1 MKKIHVIIGTLLLSS
16 VTIFAQ
22 IKKDKNKLTGT
33 ISDAVNGIKIDSVK
47 VSFLGNSVFSDA
59 NGSFILQIPKNKAGK
74 SKEYVLTFS
83 KNNFDTL
90 TVKVPFNE
98 VENITVKIK
107 SPYPLRNIFHLF
119 DNPNIPDQGPK
130 ESIQTAKCAEDK
142 IETDLIGG
150 QLNRHNFIYIGEN
163 NRRICLVLNGKL
175 AWHYDT
181 EDTWEDDDIW
191 LLSNGN
197 VLHAH
202 MKYIEEITPMKEIVW
217 RYDNPVGTEIHTCQP
232 IGIDKVLFLQNQGNA
247 SVVRLYNKVTRKFE
261 FEKELKELNGGPH
274 GQARRFRLNADGTY
288 LAAAMSNN
296 KIFEYD
302 KDFNL
307 IRTINTGPM
316 WSGVK
321 LKNGNYLVQN
331 EKEAKSIE
339 FDKDGK
345 IVWQVTIEELQSQID
360 KLAPGLGKITSPQT
374 CERLANGNT
383 VIFTRFCDANIP
395 QAIEVT
401 PDKKIVW
408 ILKDWKNLG
417 DSVSAQFLNEPG
429 YPEVPGDTNH

>member
-1 MKKIHVIIGTLLLSS
+1 MRKINIIIGTLLLYS
-16 VTIFAQ
+16 VTIFSQ
-22 IKKDKNKLTGT
+22 IEKDKTKLTGT
-33 ISDAVNGIKIDSVK
+33 ISDIVNGIKIESVK
-47 VSFLGNSVFSDA
+47 ISFLGNSTFSDA
-59 NGSFILQIPKNKAGK
+59 NGSFTLQIPKNKLGK

-83 KNNFDTL
+83 KNNFDPLTL
-90 TVKVPFNE
+90 KVPVNE
-98 VENITVKIK
+98 IEDIAVKMK

-119 DNPNIPDQGPK
+119 QNPNIPDQGPK
-130 ESIQTAKCAEDK
+130 ESPQTPKCAEDK
-142 IETDLIGG
+142 VVADLVGG

-163 NRRICLVLNGKL
+163 FHRICLVLNGKL

-181 EDTWEDDDIW
+181 QDSWEDDEVW

-202 MKYIEEITPMKEIVW
+202 MKYIEEINPMKEIVW
-217 RYDNPVGTEIHTCQP
+217 RYDNPEGTEIHTCQP
-232 IGIDKVLFLQNQGNA
+232 IGVDKVLFLQNEGNA
-247 SVVRLYNKVTRKFE
+247 SIVRLYNKVTKKFE
-261 FEKELKELNGGPH
+261 IEKELKELNGGPH
-274 GQARRFRLNADGTY
+274 GQGRRFRLTADGTY
-288 LAAAMSNN
+288 VAAAMSNS
-296 KIFEYD
+296 KLLEYD

-307 IRTINTGPM
+307 IRTINTGPI

-331 EKEAKSIE
+331 ERESKSIE
-339 FDKDGK
+339 FGKDGK
-345 IVWQVTIEELQSQID
+345 IIWQVTINELQPQID
-360 KLAPGLGKITSPQT
+360 RLAPGLGKITSPQT

-383 VIFTRFCDANIP
+383 VIFTRFCDTTIP

-429 YPEVPGDTNH
+429 YPEIPGETNH